1 MTYTTVGL
9 LEIHMISPRS
19 PEVLLVGLPQWS
31 LQDCALSPLV
41 LMGEVNYIISKY
53 FPPNKSMQRMLC
65 LLVHFQLF
73 NLARFMKLRVFH
85 VFDDPFFIFYFYIKQ
100 NHQSGMTI
108 SH

>member
-53 FPPNKSMQRMLC
+53 FPPNKSIQCMLC
-65 LLVHFQLF
+65 LLV
-73 NLARFMKLRVFH
+73 K
-85 VFDDPFFIFYFYIKQ
+85 YY
-100 NHQSGMTI
+100 
-108 SH
+108 